1 MRLQVACGISIP
13 IPLEETR
20 SRGHTQN
27 CKGARAPEMCHA
39 RMAKWAEALFQW
51 TVEWGAAPCTDGDV
65 PWSMVACPERQPLLA
80 GVLESSLHSLL
91 LGLGQIYT

>member
-1 MRLQVACGISIP
+1 MDCGVGGQP
-13 IPLEETR
+13 PAL
-20 SRGHTQN
+20 
-27 CKGARAPEMCHA
+27 
-39 RMAKWAEALFQW
+39 MA
-51 TVEWGAAPCTDGDV
+51 DV